1 MRTVHVGL
9 VCSSE
14 ESADRFYRDLL
25 GLKKVEPKTLP
36 QKLSNA
42 IFDFAAD
49 LKIINYTSE
58 DAHFEIFINRR
69 AARKERPIEHVCI
82 EVPDVAGLLQ
92 RGHAMNA
99 KTVQVPKGDTLLAF
113 IYDFDGNLF
122 ELKEKQGAGA
132 EAGSQ
137 KIVVSS
143 QEPEGRR

>member
-82 EVPDVAGLLQ
+82 EVPDVAGHLQ

-99 KTVQVPKGDTLLAF
+99 KTLQVPKGEAILSFL
-113 IYDFDGNLF
+113 YDFDGNFF
-122 ELKEKQGAGA
+122 ELKEKPGAGA
-132 EAGSQ
+132 EAG
-137 KIVVSS
+137 
-143 QEPEGRR
+143 R